1 MTDPVRAP
9 DAANPD
15 YTLYAEWRSA
25 ASFRVRVALHMK
37 GLQAEE
43 RRIDLGAGEQHG
55 PAYRALSPL
64 GGLPTLVPAGHA
76 PITQSMAILEFLEE
90 SHPAPALLP
99 NDRHGRARVRSLA
112 GMIASD
118 THPLITPRIRQ
129 YMGQHMAQTMPI
141 DDAAWRAW
149 QTHWFGT
156 GLRAVE
162 QRLASEADTGAFCH
176 GDAVTMADICLAS
189 VLAVMGV
196 LRIDIGGL
204 PTIERIVARCHTLDA
219 FARAQPA
226 RQVGAPAAG

>member
-1 MTDPVRAP
+1 MTPHASPHGANAP
-9 DAANPD
+9 AYA
-15 YTLYAEWRSA
+15 LYADWRSA
-25 ASFRVRVALHMK
+25 ASFRVRVALAMK

-64 GGLPTLVPAGHA
+64 GGIPTLVPAGHA
-76 PITQSMAILEFLEE
+76 PITQSMAILEFLDEA
-90 SHPAPALLP
+90 HPAPALLP
-99 NDRHGRARVRSLA
+99 ADRHGRARVRSLA
-112 GMIASD
+112 GMIAAD

-129 YMGQHMAQTMPI
+129 HMAQTTPV
-141 DDAAWRAW
+141 DDAAWRLW

-189 VLAVMGV
+189 VIAVMGV
-196 LRIDIGGL
+196 LRIQIDGL
-204 PTIERIVARCHTLDA
+204 PTIDRIVARCHTLDA
-219 FARAQPA
+219 FALAQPA
-226 RQVGAPAAG
+226 RQVGAPAAA